1 MPANLSLGSVGPLV
15 KQLQEGLNQ
24 LASQLPKL
32 ASDGQFGPKTRSRV
46 QELQTRN
53 QLVSDG
59 IVGPLTWELLA
70 RLLQQVAQGGVPT
83 MTEMTSSTFDTLRP
97 LVLLIAQRHTGQV
110 DFGQMV
116 NGRPRGIDFVKEV
129 FDFAANIQLS
139 DANFRDKG
147 TGSWIATPWV
157 GNTSHL
163 KSWCGIFAIYCYRKA
178 GIPVR
183 WDIGRGGPVGP
194 IKLRTFSPGFAAS
207 LKPGDIGCVREQNH
221 HFLIET
227 INGGGP
233 LPPLTSIDG
242 NTLYGRIQR
251 RNKHQVGV
259 DNFNAYEFTQ

>member
-83 MTEMTSSTFDTLRP
+83 MTEMTSSTFETLRP

-139 DANFRDKG
+139 DANFREMA
-147 TGSWIATPWV
+147 TGRWIATPWV

-163 KSWCGIFAIYCYRKA
+163 KSG
-178 GIPVR
+178 
-183 WDIGRGGPVGP
+183 
-194 IKLRTFSPGFAAS
+194 AAS
-207 LKPGDIGCVREQNH
+207 LPSTATARPAFPCAGISGVAVRSARSSCEPSAQASR
-221 HFLIET
+221 
-227 INGGGP
+227 P
-233 LPPLTSIDG
+233 
-242 NTLYGRIQR
+242 
-251 RNKHQVGV
+251 V
-259 DNFNAYEFTQ
+259 